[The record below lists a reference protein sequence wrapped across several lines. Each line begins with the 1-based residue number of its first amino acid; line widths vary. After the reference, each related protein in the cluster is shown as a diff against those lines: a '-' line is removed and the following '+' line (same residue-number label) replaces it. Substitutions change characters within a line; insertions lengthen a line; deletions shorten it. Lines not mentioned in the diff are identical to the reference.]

1 MGWLSQRRIRQEDT
15 GEKVGNPWGGK
26 LGTPL
31 ARERAHLE
39 RAVANRVE
47 AVLGEGLEDSVDG

>member
-1 MGWLSQRRIRQEDT
+1 MSQRRIRQEDT
-15 GEKVGNPWGGK
+15 GEKVGNPWGEK

>member
-1 MGWLSQRRIRQEDT
+1 MGWLSQLRIRQEDA
-15 GEKVGNPWGGK
+15 GEKVGNPWGEK
-26 LGTPL
+26 LGTHL

-47 AVLGEGLEDSVDG
+47 AVLGDDGEDGVDG